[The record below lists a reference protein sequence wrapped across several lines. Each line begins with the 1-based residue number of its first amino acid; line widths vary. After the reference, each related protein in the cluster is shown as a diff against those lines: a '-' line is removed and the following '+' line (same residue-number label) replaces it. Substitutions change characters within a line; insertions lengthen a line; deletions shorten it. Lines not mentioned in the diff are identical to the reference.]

1 MILQIGGVLEEAS
14 VSDIRTTL
22 MKDAAAF
29 QPGAATAGWQARAV
43 KNNEQAQGAAA
54 ARAVAEVEKALSA
67 HPVFRAA
74 ARPKAL
80 VGLLVSRY
88 QPGMAYGTHV
98 DDAMMKGVRT
108 DLSFTVFLSD
118 PASYEGG
125 ELVIEGNDGD
135 QMIKL
140 PAGAAVLYPS
150 TTLHRVAEVTA
161 GERLV
166 VLGAE
171 QVRHVQQGAGLIG
184 DRRGD
189 LGVGVAERG
198 DREPAQQV
206 EVSVAVDVVEP
217 GPFAAHEHHRRRPVG
232 RHDRAPRELGRCVHV
247 LGVLAHGAW
256 FLSRR
261 GRASLL
267 RRRCRM

>member
-1 MILQIGGVLEEAS
+1 MILQIGGVLDEAS

-22 MKDAAAF
+22 TRDVAAF

-108 DLSFTVFLSD
+108 DISFTVFLSD
-118 PASYEGG
+118 PDAYDGG

-135 QMIKL
+135 QAIKL
-140 PAGAAVLYPS
+140 PAGAAVVYPS
-150 TTLHRVAEVTA
+150 TSLHRVAEVTR

-166 VLGAE
+166 VVGW
-171 QVRHVQQGAGLIG
+171 VRSLVRRDDQREILFDLDQSIAALRERETERAIL
-184 DRRGD
+184 DR
-189 LGVGVAERG
+189 LLKT
-198 DREPAQQV
+198 
-206 EVSVAVDVVEP
+206 
-217 GPFAAHEHHRRRPVG
+217 
-232 RHDRAPRELGRCVHV
+232 RAN
-247 LGVLAHGAW
+247 
-256 FLSRR
+256 
-261 GRASLL
+261 LL
-267 RRRCRM
+267 RLWVED

>member
-1 MILQIGGVLEEAS
+1 MILQIGGVLDEAN
-14 VSDIRTTL
+14 VSDIRSTL

-43 KNNEQAQGAAA
+43 KNNEQAQGAIA

-118 PASYEGG
+118 PDGYEGG

-166 VLGAE
+166 VVGW
-171 QVRHVQQGAGLIG
+171 VRSLIRRDDQREILFDLDQSIAALREKETERAIL
-184 DRRGD
+184 DR
-189 LGVGVAERG
+189 LLKT
-198 DREPAQQV
+198 
-206 EVSVAVDVVEP
+206 
-217 GPFAAHEHHRRRPVG
+217 
-232 RHDRAPRELGRCVHV
+232 RAN
-247 LGVLAHGAW
+247 
-256 FLSRR
+256 
-261 GRASLL
+261 LL
-267 RRRCRM
+267 RLWVED